1 MGLSSMKLGKYGKFI
16 TALVGVALESI
27 ATFGLEA
34 PGWVTGTLI
43 PLLIAVGVY
52 QVPNK
57 AA

>member
-1 MGLSSMKLGKYGKFI
+1 MNLGKYGKFI

-27 ATFGLEA
+27 ATFGFEA